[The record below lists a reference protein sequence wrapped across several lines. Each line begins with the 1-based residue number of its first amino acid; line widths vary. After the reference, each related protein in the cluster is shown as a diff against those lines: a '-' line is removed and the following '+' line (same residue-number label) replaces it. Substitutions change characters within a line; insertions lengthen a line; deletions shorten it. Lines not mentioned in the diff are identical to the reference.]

1 LHRDAGSITGEIP
14 VGENI
19 PKPARLPAL
28 SVPETGRACAGCV
41 DGARCFLPW
50 QVYRIQSTA
59 AY

>member
-1 LHRDAGSITGEIP
+1 